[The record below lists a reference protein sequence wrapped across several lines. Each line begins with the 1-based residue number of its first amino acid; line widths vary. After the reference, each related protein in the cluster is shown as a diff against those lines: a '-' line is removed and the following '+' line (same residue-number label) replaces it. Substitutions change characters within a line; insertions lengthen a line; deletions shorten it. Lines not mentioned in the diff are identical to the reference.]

1 MEPVCEGSF
10 LFMLGYTDTVN
21 ASDANSLWQKHRA
34 NVLGIPIN
42 TKPKDSKGMKR
53 LAKSPQRNNAEAF
66 IRYLKALYFGDDFV
80 TKEGVGEVSYPT
92 ISYLIY
98 VHNNYSLLFSY
109 NVAARTV

>member
-10 LFMLGYTDTVN
+10 LFMLGYTDTLN

-34 NVLGIPIN
+34 KVLGIPIN
-42 TKPKDSKGMKR
+42 TRSKGSTGMKR

-80 TKEGVGEVSYPT
+80 TKEGVGEVSYT
-92 ISYLIY
+92 AIYYLLCVFFDFI
-98 VHNNYSLLFSY
+98 
-109 NVAARTV
+109 